1 MKFSVPDETK
11 PRVLVVDDE
20 DVIAKTLEV
29 ILDQGGFMATAVTDG
44 ATAVRIAATLRP
56 DILLS
61 DVVMP
66 GLDGFETASR
76 IYALSPRCRVF
87 LFSAQSGASERVR
100 EYCAQGYEFEFIAK
114 PVHPS
119 ELISRLRAAVFSNDD
134 PIQSLHE

>member
-1 MKFSVPDETK
+1 MKISLPDKSK

-20 DVIAKTLEV
+20 DVITKTLEV
-29 ILDQGGFMATAVTDG
+29 ILDQGGFMATAVNDG
-44 ATAVRIAATLRP
+44 ATAVRIAATLQP

-76 IYALSPRCRVF
+76 ICAVSPRCRVF
-87 LFSAQSGASERVR
+87 LFSAQCGASDRVR
-100 EYCAQGYEFEFIAK
+100 EYCMQGYEFEFIAK

-119 ELISRLRAAVFSNDD
+119 ELIARLRAAASHNDD
-134 PIQSLHE
+134 SVRAA

>member
-1 MKFSVPDETK
+1 MKVSLPDEAK

-29 ILDQGGFMATAVTDG
+29 ILDQGGFLATAVTDG
-44 ATAVRIAATLRP
+44 VTAVRIAATLRP

-76 IYALSPRCRVF
+76 ICALAPRCRVF
-87 LFSAQSGASERVR
+87 LFSAQCGASERVR

-119 ELISRLRAAVFSNDD
+119 ELITRLRAAVPSSDD
-134 PIQSLHE
+134 PIRAV